1 LSVLNESG
9 DDVFSAVFTTK
20 VDVPVLRFD
29 LAATYVL
36 FLSGSNIF
44 RITIPDNQVKSHV
57 DSPSTSFSSIQRITS
72 LLQRALTDRVTLIS
86 ITSPEPTSYP
96 ISSQPPPESPPL
108 TLGLLL
114 DPETSRRTNDYGP
127 PQNDDAAKSFRDL
140 WGSKTSVR
148 RVKDGRILEAVQW
161 DVKSTEEQYGIV
173 KRIIRYILALHISAG
188 VAGDIHF
195 LTPTLF
201 PLLAPPAD
209 VAATFSKTDGDAFMQ
224 LNQAYE
230 SFVRQIRDL
239 QDMPLHISAV
249 IPLSPGLTQTS
260 VSPPYPQNFQ
270 KLAGQAPESYHVP
283 SHQVIA
289 QLEGSGKWPDDL
301 RAIQKVK
308 IGFLLQIA
316 REMEKH
322 RGVTTHVGLENPDA
336 DISNTGFL
344 DVVYE
349 SGYVFR
355 VRLQQDPNHREA
367 TLMERV
373 LKNKLLAPKDWTR
386 FEGALKQ
393 YREYF
398 VYGAAHAQALH
409 ALRGRFYFLPH
420 TIRLVKRWLAA
431 HLLAP
436 QVSERTIELI
446 VCSIFLHPQPF
457 VAPAS
462 AEVGFLRT
470 LKFFAT
476 WDWKKEPMIV
486 DLDESITKERHEE
499 ITKTFEVLRK
509 QDPGVAHSAWAIYP
523 SYETNESLW
532 TKDRPSKAVAAR
544 ITALAKS
551 SLQVVSKDSGSV
563 KVPRIFS
570 RG

>member
-1 LSVLNESG
+1 MSQ
-9 DDVFSAVFTTK
+9 D
-20 VDVPVLRFD
+20 
-29 LAATYVL
+29 
-36 FLSGSNIF
+36 
-44 RITIPDNQVKSHV
+44 
-57 DSPSTSFSSIQRITS
+57 
-72 LLQRALTDRVTLIS
+72 
-86 ITSPEPTSYP
+86 PTPYP
-96 ISSQPPPESPPL
+96 ISSQPPEESSPL

-114 DPETSRRTNDYGP
+114 DPEISRRTSDYGP
-127 PQNDDAAKSFRDL
+127 PQNDDAAKPFREL

-201 PLLAPPAD
+201 PFLAPPAD
-209 VAATFSKTDGDAFMQ
+209 VTATFSKTDGDAFLQ
-224 LNQAYE
+224 VNQAYE

-239 QDMPLHISAV
+239 KDVPLHISAV

-270 KLAGQAPESYHVP
+270 KLAGQPAESYHVP
-283 SHQVIA
+283 SHQVVA

-349 SGYVFR
+349 SGYAFR

-367 TLMERV
+367 TLIERV
-373 LKNKLLAPKDWTR
+373 LKNKSLAAKDRTR
-386 FEGALKQ
+386 FEGALKR

-431 HLLAP
+431 HLLSP
-436 QVSERTIELI
+436 QVSERTMELI

-457 VAPAS
+457 VVPAS

-470 LKFFAT
+470 LKFLAT
-476 WDWKKEPMIV
+476 WDWKKEPLIV
-486 DLDESITKERHEE
+486 DLDESISKERQEK
-499 ITKTFEVLRK
+499 ITEAFEGLRK
-509 QDPGVAHSAWAIYP
+509 QDPGVVHSVWAIYP

-563 KVPRIFS
+563 KVRVHLILANDSKYSQHRIRTMIFLFIS
-570 RG
+570 RRRVLARSRDLRICGDKIGKMY